1 MIPIPDETLRSLA
14 ETVHQHL
21 GLNFPRERWP
31 DLVRGVEATCSDLG
45 LPGQEACTRALLSSP
60 LDKKLV
66 ETLGRHL
73 TIGETYF
80 FREPAVFR
88 ALETGYLPSL
98 LESRRS
104 SRLLRLWS
112 AACST
117 GEEPYSLAILLRKL
131 LPDPQEWKIT
141 ILATDINTASLSRA
155 EAGIYRE
162 WSFRGVEEDVRNT
175 WFIRTPEG
183 HFQVRP
189 EIRAM
194 VTFAYHNLVAD
205 PYPSLINQTNAMD
218 VIFCRNVLMYFSEA
232 MRRKV
237 MDNLELC
244 LVDGGL
250 LAVGGAEATLS
261 PPESLIALRLPE
273 AHLYRKSSV
282 NRSLTSASPPLS
294 SLPMTAPP
302 ARASTS
308 RQKESVTPI
317 TPEFLP
323 ELKAAYRRGDYE
335 AVCRGAASL
344 KKDEA
349 ARPEAA
355 LMAAKSCANAGNL
368 DSALAWVGQAITLD
382 RTNPD
387 SHYLRAMILDEKRE
401 TAQALDALRTT
412 VYLDPDFIPAFVALG
427 NIFRRQGDRV
437 NAQRNFRNAL
447 ILLEAFE
454 DDDPVPHSEE
464 MRAGRLREAVMT
476 AMGGPDGQ
484 QG

>member
-1 MIPIPDETLRSLA
+1 MILIPDETLRSLA
-14 ETVHQHL
+14 ETVHRHL

-60 LDKKLV
+60 LDKKLL

-88 ALETGYLPSL
+88 ALETGFFPPL
-98 LESRRS
+98 LESRRG

-131 LPDPQEWKIT
+131 LPDPEEWKIT

-162 WSFRGVEEDVRNT
+162 WSFRGVDDEVRNT
-175 WFIRTPEG
+175 WFTRTPEG
-183 HFQVRP
+183 HFRVRP
-189 EIRAM
+189 EIRGM

-205 PYPSLINQTNAMD
+205 PYPSLLNQTNAMD
-218 VIFCRNVLMYFSEA
+218 VIFCRNVLMYFSEP
-232 MRRKV
+232 MRRQV
-237 MDNLELC
+237 LGNLELC

-261 PPESLIALRLPE
+261 LPESFIAVRLPE
-273 AHLYRKSSV
+273 TLLYRKSLGRSAAGADSV
-282 NRSLTSASPPLS
+282 FLPTPP
-294 SLPMTAPP
+294 PAAPP
-302 ARASTS
+302 CPPVAPDAPALRKKTS
-308 RQKESVTPI
+308 PQ
-317 TPEFLP
+317 FLSRMQ
-323 ELKAAYRRGDYE
+323 AAYRRGDYE
-335 AVCRGAASL
+335 AVCRDAASL
-344 KKDEA
+344 EEEA
-349 ARPEAA
+349 DRPEAA

-368 DSALAWVGQAITLD
+368 EKALAWVGQAIALD
-382 RTNPD
+382 RTLPD
-387 SHYLRAMILDEKRE
+387 SHYLRAMILEEKRE
-401 TAQALDALRTT
+401 TGRALDALRTT
-412 VYLDPDFIPAFVALG
+412 IYLDPDFIPAFVALG
-427 NIFRRQGDRV
+427 NIFRRQGDRM
-437 NAQRNFRNAL
+437 NAARNFRNAL

-454 DDDPVPHSEE
+454 DEDPVPHSEE
-464 MRAGRLREAVMT
+464 MRAGRLREAIIT
-476 AMGGPDGQ
+476 AMGGPDGF